1 MHKQQGG
8 IGTEAATR
16 CPCVPTPALG
26 NQAMG
31 DLPRAQSSGGKR
43 CCLHPA
49 DVFAGGSVCLGWVL
63 WAQSSSI
70 LGGLQNGVGWGIVVS
85 RQAAEFFP
93 ALVVPRELLGT
104 PVWGAQ
110 PRCRVQLGGIPATP
124 YSFRC
129 RVSESHTSPLRPK
142 GCHTEPNTSG
152 CHGAALQQE
161 GNVFSCTRG
170 KISAGSDCCQLGTA
184 PQSTQVPLQP
194 SFGELTRCL
203 GTLPEAAADVV
214 VGPGTL
220 GQSSSIPAAPS
231 PRLSPKKHLA
241 WTFPEGVFP
250 GQLSPFSG
258 LINARGSGPG
268 DKALKPSQ
276 NMERTCPEIIPV
288 MGQWGVVRWD
298 GEKMSPKGLTAGQ
311 HCTKAE
317 L

>member
-1 MHKQQGG
+1 M
-8 IGTEAATR
+8 
-16 CPCVPTPALG
+16 
-26 NQAMG
+26 
-31 DLPRAQSSGGKR
+31 
-43 CCLHPA
+43 
-49 DVFAGGSVCLGWVL
+49 
-63 WAQSSSI
+63 
-70 LGGLQNGVGWGIVVS
+70 GWGIVVS
-85 RQAAEFFP
+85 RQAAEFFL

-104 PVWGAQ
+104 PVRGAQ
-110 PRCRVQLGGIPATP
+110 PRCHVQLGGIPATP

-129 RVSESHTSPLRPK
+129 RVSESHTSSLRPK
-142 GCHTEPNTSG
+142 GCHTDPNTSG
-152 CHGAALQQE
+152 CHRAALRQE

-203 GTLPEAAADVV
+203 GTHPEAAADVV

-231 PRLSPKKHLA
+231 PRLSLKKHLA

-276 NMERTCPEIIPV
+276 NMERTYPEIVPV
-288 MGQWGVVRWD
+288 MGQWGIVRWD

-311 HCTKAE
+311 HRPKAE
-317 L
+317 LWGCGELLGQANPAQVCDTGGAEPRTTGCGLLQDQRWPQDKVTGGRRLKAAAHGHAGTDRGTDRELSCGRGR